1 MGSRVR
7 VPYAPHIHYGTLTE
21 WLGSGLQNRVQ
32 QFESAGYLFS
42 AAILELRHF
51 FCLIVAQFFWGGGR
65 FYSIFK
71 TVFGNVSMFCEIF
84 DEKSDLVIAATGV
97 MPFR

>member
-7 VPYAPHIHYGTLTE
+7 VPYAPHIYYGTLTE

-42 AAILELRHF
+42 AAIIELQHF
-51 FCLIVAQFFWGGGR
+51 FCLIVTLFFCGR

-71 TVFGNVSMFCEIF
+71 TVFGSVSMFCEIF